1 MNNHQDWETIILKKP
16 IQIKKSNSKHNYKGN
31 KTTKERILEN
41 SEDIIKP
48 NKIDLNLKKSIQNAR
63 VNKKLS
69 QKQLASLLGVPLQTI
84 VQYENGK
91 AIPNNNFITKIE
103 RILNVK
109 LPRVKN

>member
-1 MNNHQDWETIILKKP
+1 MNHFQDWQTIILKKP
-16 IQIKKSNSKHNYKGN
+16 IEIKSSTNSYKGN
-31 KTTKERILEN
+31 KTNKERLLEN

-48 NKIDLNLKKSIQNAR
+48 KKIDLNLKKSIQTAR

-69 QKQLASLLGVPLQTI
+69 QKQLASSLGVPLQTI
-84 VQYENGK
+84 IQYENGK

-103 RILNVK
+103 KILNVK